1 MRHITLL
8 CVIKKDSEKEL
19 FSNRFT
25 KQKYE
30 KNDSF
35 CRSGKKCMFSAKNLT
50 NYETDNIFVIIRCHS
65 DYGV

>member
-8 CVIKKDSEKEL
+8 CVIKKDSETEL

-35 CRSGKKCMFSAKNLT
+35 CR
-50 NYETDNIFVIIRCHS
+50 
-65 DYGV
+65 